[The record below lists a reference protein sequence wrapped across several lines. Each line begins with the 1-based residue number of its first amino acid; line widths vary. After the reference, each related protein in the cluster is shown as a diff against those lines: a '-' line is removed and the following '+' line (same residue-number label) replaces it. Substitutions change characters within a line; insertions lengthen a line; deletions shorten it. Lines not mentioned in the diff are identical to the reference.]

1 MDVARSSLGRD
12 RHWHWRERGEKAGD
26 LLVEQVCRAGDPRLA
41 CSGERGDHDLFS
53 ALATQGH
60 VSRGLLLRKG
70 RIDPGLTG
78 EKLLRRLQDFC
89 GTVAGRGFLKRA
101 VAL

>member
-12 RHWHWRERGEKAGD
+12 RHGHWGERGEKAGD
-26 LLVEQVCRAGDPRLA
+26 LLIEQVCRAGYRRLPS
-41 CSGERGDHDLFS
+41 SGERGDYDLFS
-53 ALATQGH
+53 TLSAQGH
-60 VSRGLLLRKG
+60 VSPGLLLWES

-89 GTVAGRGFLKRA
+89 WTAAGSGFLKRA